1 MGKFPKRSPEEVP
14 KESLALKWTWHW
26 GTEGLSEEQL
36 AQCDLHAA
44 RYVRHEDS
52 LCSVQLVCPWVWGA
66 CFGTE
71 ICNYRME
78 PDLISCSTIAGCLD
92 ASLKVGQGG
101 HEWFDLPG
109 AQFLCAIYH
118 FQLWAWHV
126 TSCSQHSSKQVEECS
141 LDSSTSSVQLYMDH
155 LSIVDMS
162 STLA

>member
-1 MGKFPKRSPEEVP
+1 
-14 KESLALKWTWHW
+14 
-26 GTEGLSEEQL
+26 
-36 AQCDLHAA
+36 
-44 RYVRHEDS
+44 
-52 LCSVQLVCPWVWGA
+52 
-66 CFGTE
+66 
-71 ICNYRME
+71 ME
-78 PDLISCSTIAGCLD
+78 PDLISCSTIAGGLD

-101 HEWFDLPG
+101 HEWFDLLG

-141 LDSSTSSVQLYMDH
+141 LDSSTSSVQLYIDH